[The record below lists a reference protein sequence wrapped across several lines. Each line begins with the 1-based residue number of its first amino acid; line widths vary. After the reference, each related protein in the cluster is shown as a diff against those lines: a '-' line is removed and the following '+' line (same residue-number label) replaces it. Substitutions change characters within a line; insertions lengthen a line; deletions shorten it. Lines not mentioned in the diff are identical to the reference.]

1 MRERL
6 NTMIHDII
14 LNSMDKPEIRMSE
27 GMEDAMQGL
36 RKWMFDNVYKNDI
49 PKAEEGKAQQMITQL
64 YDYYMKHVDKLP
76 MEYVLLIVNTGEKKS
91 RVVCDYI
98 AGMSDI
104 YAIDQFEELFVP
116 KRWNVY

>member
-1 MRERL
+1 M
-6 NTMIHDII
+6 
-14 LNSMDKPEIRMSE
+14 
-27 GMEDAMQGL
+27 G
-36 RKWMFDNVYKNDI
+36 
-49 PKAEEGKAQQMITQL
+49 
-64 YDYYMKHVDKLP
+64 HVDKLP
-76 MEYVLLIVNTGEKKS
+76 VEYVLLMVNKGEKKS